1 MSRAPTTVA
10 DAWDDFA
17 QLLPIDT
24 PEPVITR
31 LRRAYF
37 DAMLTASRMV
47 EAGTTPAQIRAECLG
62 FASTIGRPVERA
74 TTTTR
79 TA

>member
-1 MSRAPTTVA
+1 MSRAPATVA
-10 DAWDDFA
+10 DAWDDYA

-24 PEPVITR
+24 PEAQVTR

-37 DAMLTASRMV
+37 DAMLTAARMV
-47 EAGTTPAQIRAECLG
+47 DAGVKPEQIRAECIG
-62 FASTIGRPVERA
+62 FASTIGRPIERA
-74 TTTTR
+74 TTTR